1 METPLTAKGAI
12 LQALIAGPA
21 FGMEVIERVSKKT
34 RGKIRLH
41 QGSAYPALR
50 ALEREGLVRS
60 WEGPQEEI
68 RAGRPRRYYELTADG
83 LRTARGQREMLL
95 GFFRPETAR

>member
-1 METPLTAKGAI
+1 MDTPLTAKGAI
-12 LQALIAGPA
+12 LQALVSGHA
-21 FGMEVIERVSKKT
+21 FGLEIIERVADRT

-60 WEGPQEEI
+60 WEGAPEEV
-68 RAGRPRRYYELTADG
+68 RAGRPRRYYELTAEG
-83 LRTARGQREMLL
+83 LRTARGQRAVLL
-95 GFFRPETAR
+95 GFLRPVTAR

>member
-1 METPLTAKGAI
+1 LTAKGAI
-12 LQALIAGPA
+12 LQALITGPA
-21 FGMEVIERVSKKT
+21 YGLEVIDRVREKT
-34 RGKIRLH
+34 GGEVELH

-60 WEGPQEEI
+60 WEGAPIES

-83 LRTARGQREMLL
+83 LRTARSHRAALL
-95 GFFRPETAR
+95 AFLTPVVAR